1 MGKEHD
7 HRLGGRDWGENDLL
21 KWNYIRTKWEIGF
34 ERKLNNHRTF
44 RKLVSGAEFWS
55 FKQWGYF
62 LKETDMI
69 NTEVKKVDMVF
80 V

>member
-1 MGKEHD
+1 MEAEI
-7 HRLGGRDWGENDLL
+7 RERMNDLL
-21 KWNYIRTKWEIGF
+21 KWNYIRAKEGIGL
-34 ERKLNNHRTF
+34 ERKLNNHGTF
-44 RKLVSGAEFWS
+44 RKSASGAKFWS

-69 NTEVKKVDMVF
+69 NTEVKKVDTVF